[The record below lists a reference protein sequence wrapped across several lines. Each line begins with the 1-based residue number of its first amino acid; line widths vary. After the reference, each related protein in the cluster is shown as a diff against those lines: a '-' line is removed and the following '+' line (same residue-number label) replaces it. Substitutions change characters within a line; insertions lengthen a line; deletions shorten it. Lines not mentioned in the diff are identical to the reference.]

1 MEVKTMNR
9 IDNILAIVDPTTMEQ
24 PAVNKAAHLAGK
36 LGARLELF
44 VCDTRAS
51 REARMAAHAREK
63 PGAPFPGNLKALLE
77 SFAEPLRARGLDVT
91 TETECAD
98 PLHAALVDRTR
109 RTSAGLVVKDTHHHS
124 LAKRTFMTNT
134 DWNLIRSCP
143 VPLLLT
149 KAAAWRSTPRILAA
163 VDPGHAN
170 DKPVALDRRILDCA
184 ALFARTLSGELHA
197 VHAYL
202 PVAIVAAATGGT
214 PPMAVSISPEE
225 LAVEEAA
232 KRKQVREL
240 VADYGVDVARIHL
253 ELGGPAEWLPR
264 VAQAQEADIVA
275 MGAIS
280 RSGLK
285 RAFIGN
291 TAEDVLERLPCDA
304 LIVKPPDFA
313 EAISC

>member
-1 MEVKTMNR
+1 MGVKVMNR
-9 IDNILAIVDPTTMEQ
+9 INNILAIVDPTTSEQ
-24 PAVNKAAHLAGK
+24 PAVNKAARLAEK

-44 VCDTRAS
+44 VCDTKAS
-51 REARMAAHAREK
+51 REARMAAHARE
-63 PGAPFPGNLKALLE
+63 PSHQPFLASVKALLE
-77 SFAEPLRARGLDVT
+77 SLADPLRARGLDVT

-98 PLHAALVDRTR
+98 PLHAALVDRTK
-109 RTSAGLVVKDTHHHS
+109 RTSADLVVKDTHHHS

-149 KAAAWRSTPRILAA
+149 KASPWRPAPRILAA
-163 VDPGHAN
+163 VDPGHVN
-170 DKPVALDRRILDCA
+170 DKPVALDHRILEHA
-184 ALFARTLSGELHA
+184 ALFAKALGGDLHA

-202 PVAIVAAATGGT
+202 PLAIIAAATGGT
-214 PPMAVSISPEE
+214 PPMAVSVSPEE
-225 LAVEEAA
+225 ISIEEAA
-232 KRKQVREL
+232 KRKQIREL
-240 VADYGVDVARIHL
+240 VAGYGVDVARIHL
-253 ELGGPAEWLPR
+253 ELGGAAECLPR
-264 VAQAQEADIVA
+264 IAQTLEADVVA

-313 EAISC
+313 EAMSF